1 MSIKILIILANANF
15 MALISSNIKF
25 LRKKK
30 GLTQQQFADQIG
42 IKRSLVGAYEE
53 ERAEPKYD
61 LLKTIASFFEITVD
75 DFINET
81 INEKWAPKPKGDPAN
96 LRILSISVDKDDNE
110 NIELVPL
117 KASAGYLNGY
127 ADPEYV
133 AALPKFYLPMF
144 KQGTYRA
151 FEIKGDSMLPLVS
164 GTIIIGEY
172 TENWG
177 DVKPGET
184 YVIISKSDG
193 IVYKRVNGKFKE
205 QKKLKLVSDNPVY
218 EPYEISGEDVLEI
231 WKAKAYIS
239 THMPLP
245 APEPTMESL
254 TTMMAQMQRSI
265 SNLQQNKN

>member
-1 MSIKILIILANANF
+1 MSIKILINLANANF
-15 MALISSNIKF
+15 MSIISSNIKF

-61 LLKTIASFFEITVD
+61 LLKTIASFFDITVD

-96 LRILSISVDKDDNE
+96 LRILSISVDKEDNE
-110 NIELVPL
+110 NIEMVPL

-133 AALPKFYLPMF
+133 AQLPKFYLPMF
-144 KQGTYRA
+144 KNGTFRA
-151 FEIKGDSMLPLVS
+151 FEIKGDSMLPLQS
-164 GTIIIGEY
+164 GSIIIGEY
-172 TENWG
+172 LENWG
-177 DVKPGET
+177 DLKSGDT
-184 YVIISKSDG
+184 YVVVSKSEG
-193 IVYKRVNGKFKE
+193 VVYKRVTGKFKD
-205 QKKLKLVSDNPVY
+205 QKKLKQVSDNPVY
-218 EPYEISGEDVLEI
+218 EPYEINGEDILEI
-231 WKAKAYIS
+231 WKAKAYLS
-239 THMPLP
+239 TQLPMP

-254 TTMMAQMQRSI
+254 TAMMAQMQRSI
-265 SNLQQNKN
+265 SKLGHDSN

>member
-1 MSIKILIILANANF
+1 MSK
-15 MALISSNIKF
+15 ISSNIKY

-30 GLTQQQFADQIG
+30 GLTQQQFADQVG

-53 ERAEPKYD
+53 ERAEPKYE
-61 LLKTIASFFEITVD
+61 LLKTLALFFDVSID

-81 INEKWAPKPKGDPAN
+81 INEKWVPKPKGNPAN
-96 LRILSISVDKDDNE
+96 LRVLSISVDKDDNE

-127 ADPEYV
+127 ADTEYV
-133 AALPKFYLPMF
+133 AHLPKLYLPMF

-151 FEIKGDSMLPLVS
+151 FEIKGDSMLPLQS

-172 TENWG
+172 EENWA
-177 DVKPGET
+177 DVKAGET
-184 YVIISKSDG
+184 YVIISKNDG
-193 IVYKRVNGKFKE
+193 IVYKRAGNKFRE
-205 QKKLKLVSDNPVY
+205 NKKLKLISDNPVY
-218 EPYEISGEDVLEI
+218 EPYEINGEDVLEI

-245 APEPTMESL
+245 TPEPTMESL
-254 TTMMAQMQRSI
+254 TSMMAQMQRSI
-265 SNLQQNKN
+265 ANLQSNN

>member
-15 MALISSNIKF
+15 MSKISSNIKF

-53 ERAEPKYD
+53 ERAEPKYE
-61 LLKTIASFFEITVD
+61 LLKHMASFFEITVD

-96 LRILSISVDKDDNE
+96 LRVLSISVDKDDNE

-133 AALPKFYLPMF
+133 AQLPKFYLPMF

-164 GTIIIGEY
+164 NDIIIAEY
-172 TENWG
+172 LENWT
-177 DVKPGET
+177 DAKQGET
-184 YVIISKSDG
+184 FVVVSKNDG
-193 IVYKRVNGKFKE
+193 V
-205 QKKLKLVSDNPVY
+205 
-218 EPYEISGEDVLEI
+218 
-231 WKAKAYIS
+231 
-239 THMPLP
+239 
-245 APEPTMESL
+245 
-254 TTMMAQMQRSI
+254 
-265 SNLQQNKN
+265 

>member
-1 MSIKILIILANANF
+1 MSIKLLIILAIPNF
-15 MALISSNIKF
+15 MSIISSNIKF
-25 LRKKK
+25 LRKKR

-53 ERAEPKYD
+53 ERAEPKYE
-61 LLKTIASFFEITVD
+61 LLKNIASFFETTVD

-81 INEKWAPKPKGDPAN
+81 INEKWVPKPKGDPAN

-110 NIELVPL
+110 NIEMVPL

-133 AALPKFYLPMF
+133 SKLPKFYLPMF
-144 KQGTYRA
+144 KNGTFRA
-151 FEIKGDSMLPLVS
+151 FEIKGDSMLPLAS

-172 TENWG
+172 LENWG
-177 DVKPGET
+177 DLKSGDT
-184 YVIISKSDG
+184 YVVVSKNDG
-193 IVYKRVNGKFKE
+193 VVYKRVMGKFKE

-231 WKAKAYIS
+231 WKAKGYIS
-239 THMPLP
+239 TELP
-245 APEPTMESL
+245 QPTPEPTMESL
-254 TTMMAQMQRSI
+254 TAMMAQMQRSI
-265 SNLQQNKN
+265 SKLGQEHN

>member
-15 MALISSNIKF
+15 MSKISLNIKF

-61 LLKTIASFFEITVD
+61 LLKNIASFFEITVD

-96 LRILSISVDKDDNE
+96 LRILTISVDKDDNE

-127 ADPEYV
+127 ADREYV

-151 FEIKGDSMLPLVS
+151 FEIKGDSMLPLLS

-172 TENWG
+172 VENWN
-177 DVKPGET
+177 DVKGGET
-184 YVIISKSDG
+184 YVIISKSEG
-193 IVYKRVNGKFKE
+193 VVYKRVGGKFRE
-205 QKKLKLVSDNPVY
+205 NKKLKLISDNPVY
-218 EPYEISGEDVLEI
+218 EPYEINGEDVLEI
-231 WKAKAYIS
+231 WKGKGYIS
-239 THMPLP
+239 TQMPEP
-245 APEPTMESL
+245 TPEPTMESI
-254 TTMMAQMQRSI
+254 TAMMAQMQRSI
-265 SNLQQNKN
+265 ADLKNN

>member
-1 MSIKILIILANANF
+1 MSIKLLIILAIPNF
-15 MALISSNIKF
+15 MSIISSNIKF

-30 GLTQQQFADQIG
+30 GLTQQQFADQVG

-53 ERAEPKYD
+53 ERAEPKYE
-61 LLKTIASFFEITVD
+61 LLKVIASFFEISLD
-75 DFINET
+75 DFIKET
-81 INEKWAPKPKGDPAN
+81 INEKWAPAPKGN

-110 NIELVPL
+110 NIELVPM

-133 AALPKFYLPMF
+133 AQLPKFYLPMF
-144 KQGTYRA
+144 KQGTFRA

-172 TENWG
+172 MENWG
-177 DVKPGET
+177 DVKPADT
-184 YVIISKSDG
+184 YVIISKSEG
-193 IVYKRVNGKFKE
+193 VVYKRIGNKFKE
-205 QKKLKLVSDNPVY
+205 NKKLKLISDNPVY
-218 EPYEISGEDVLEI
+218 EPYDINGEDILEI

-245 APEPTMESL
+245 TPEPTMESL

-265 SNLQQNKN
+265 SKLQQGSN

>member
-1 MSIKILIILANANF
+1 MSIKLLIILAIPNF
-15 MALISSNIKF
+15 MSIISSNIKF

-53 ERAEPKYD
+53 ERAEPKYE
-61 LLKTIASFFEITVD
+61 LLKHMAIFFEITVD

-81 INEKWAPKPKGDPAN
+81 INEKWVPKPKGDPAN

-110 NIELVPL
+110 NIEMVPL

-133 AALPKFYLPMF
+133 AQLQKCYLPMF
-144 KQGTYRA
+144 KNGTFRA
-151 FEIKGDSMLPLVS
+151 FEIKGDSMLPLQS
-164 GTIIIGEY
+164 GSIIIGEY
-172 TENWG
+172 LENWG
-177 DVKPGET
+177 DLKSGDT
-184 YVIISKSDG
+184 YVVVSKSDG
-193 IVYKRVNGKFKE
+193 VVYKRVMGKFKE

-218 EPYEISGEDVLEI
+218 EPYEISGEDILEI
-231 WKAKAYIS
+231 WKAKGYIS
-239 THMPLP
+239 TQLPEP

-254 TTMMAQMQRSI
+254 TAMMSQMQRSI
-265 SNLQQNKN
+265 SKLQSNN

>member
-1 MSIKILIILANANF
+1 MSI
-15 MALISSNIKF
+15 ISSNIKF

-53 ERAEPKYD
+53 ERAEPKYE
-61 LLKTIASFFEITVD
+61 LLKNIASFFETTVD

-110 NIELVPL
+110 NIEMVPL

-133 AALPKFYLPMF
+133 AQLPKFYLPMF
-144 KQGTYRA
+144 KNGTFRA
-151 FEIKGDSMLPLVS
+151 FEIKGDSMLPLAS

-172 TENWG
+172 LENWG
-177 DVKPGET
+177 DLKSGDT
-184 YVIISKSDG
+184 YVVVSKSDG
-193 IVYKRVNGKFKE
+193 VVYKRVMGKFKD

-218 EPYEISGEDVLEI
+218 EPYEISGEDVLEL
-231 WKAKAYIS
+231 WKAKGFIS
-239 THMPLP
+239 TELPQP

-254 TTMMAQMQRSI
+254 TSMMAQMQRTI
-265 SNLQQNKN
+265 SKLGKEPN